1 MDTGGKMFK
10 KIINPNEEL
19 SYKLNSVD
27 TRYLINEGDKSIGVF
42 AATKDLSVP
51 TQISPQNICFFVT
64 EGEIQITVDDK
75 VFDIKVEDFYK
86 KISILVIGHIKL
98 TLSIVSHRT
107 KAGDKLNILKSV

>member
-27 TRYLINEGDKSIGVF
+27 TRYLINEGDKSIGIF

-75 VFDIKVEDFYK
+75 VFDIKQNEM
-86 KISILVIGHIKL
+86 ILIPKTSAYTINFIQD
-98 TLSIVSHRT
+98 S
-107 KAGDKLNILKSV
+107 KAFFVRI